1 MARVA
6 AVPPVIIVPGITHTF
21 LVDDLGT
28 LDASCAE
35 IVNDPNNNLL
45 NLRVMDPTSRITTL
59 NGRLTGTKVDLT
71 KFSFF
76 DYQMRRKAE
85 SLQYRKNQ
93 SYLSK
98 KQQYSKITKST
109 SGSYYYSSKDI
120 TQLLNSQ
127 NLNCP
132 NLDVIVR
139 VPTNSGVHDY
149 KYPGYYYDANV
160 PYLPSL

>member
-6 AVPPVIIVPGITHTF
+6 AVPPIIIVPGITHTF

-28 LDASCAE
+28 LDAACAQ
-35 IVNDPNNNLL
+35 IVNDQSANLL
-45 NLRVMDPTSRITTL
+45 ALRVMDPTSRITTL
-59 NGRLTGTKVDLT
+59 NGRETGTKVDLT

-98 KQQYSKITKST
+98 KQQYSKINKTT
-109 SGSYYYSSKDI
+109 SGSYYYSSKDV
-120 TQLLNSQ
+120 TQLLNNQ

>member
-1 MARVA
+1 MA
-6 AVPPVIIVPGITHTF
+6 AVPVVPGITHTVF
-21 LVDDLGT
+21 VNDLGV
-28 LDASCAE
+28 LDPSCVGIVDVPGASL
-35 IVNDPNNNLL
+35 IG
-45 NLRVMDPTSRITTL
+45 LRQMDPTSIITSL
-59 NGRLTGTKVDLT
+59 NGRLSGTKVDLT

-76 DYQMRRKAE
+76 QYQMRRKAE

-98 KQQYSKITKST
+98 KQQFSKINST
-109 SGSYYYSSKDI
+109 SNGSYYYSSRDL
-120 TQLLNSQ
+120 TQLLNIQ

-139 VPTNSGVHDY
+139 PPTNSGVHDY
-149 KYPGYYYDANV
+149 KYPGYFYDRNV